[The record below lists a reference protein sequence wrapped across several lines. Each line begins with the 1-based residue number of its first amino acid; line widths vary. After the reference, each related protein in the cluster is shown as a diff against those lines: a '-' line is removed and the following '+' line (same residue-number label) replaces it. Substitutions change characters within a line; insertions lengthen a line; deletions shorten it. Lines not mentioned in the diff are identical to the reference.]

1 MRKRTRG
8 AYSGAVTRT
17 TTRAGRVGSPSERN
31 SRTAPSRPQY
41 GHASA
46 SAGRS
51 GPDGNTGASH
61 SGQASVPAASTEV
74 RVFRRSSRVPPTVPI
89 GSGRS
94 GSEPSM
100 PRWMLTT
107 PSVGSAVA
115 VPSILL
121 VRHAQASFGGE
132 RYDVLSDHGH
142 VQVAALAA
150 DLKRRGVRID
160 EVVSGDLDRQR
171 DTAQPIA
178 DAAGC
183 ELTIDPR
190 WNEYATGDILGNHS
204 DTELREERRPRDDSP
219 PPSSRDFQAILERA
233 LDAWIDAGAAGP
245 ADESWTV
252 FADRVQQA
260 LADLAARL
268 GSGRTALVAT
278 SGGPLAALCVQLLD
292 LPAPAF
298 VAFNRVVVN
307 AGITKVVS
315 GRGGTT
321 LVSFNE
327 HAHLEQGEPSLV
339 TYR

>member
-1 MRKRTRG
+1 
-8 AYSGAVTRT
+8 
-17 TTRAGRVGSPSERN
+17 
-31 SRTAPSRPQY
+31 
-41 GHASA
+41 
-46 SAGRS
+46 
-51 GPDGNTGASH
+51 
-61 SGQASVPAASTEV
+61 
-74 RVFRRSSRVPPTVPI
+74 
-89 GSGRS
+89 
-94 GSEPSM
+94 
-100 PRWMLTT
+100 
-107 PSVGSAVA
+107 

-142 VQVAALAA
+142 VQVDALAA
-150 DLKRRGVRID
+150 DLRRRGVRVD
-160 EVVSGDLDRQR
+160 AVVSGDLDRQR

-178 DAAGC
+178 EAAGV
-183 ELTIDPR
+183 ELTVDAR
-190 WNEYATGDILGNHS
+190 WNEYVTADILGSHS
-204 DTELREERRPRDDSP
+204 DTDLREEQPRDDTP

-233 LDAWIDAGAAGP
+233 LHAWIDAGADGP
-245 ADESWTV
+245 ADEPWPA
-252 FADRVQQA
+252 FATRVEEA
-260 LADLAARL
+260 LADLAGRL
-268 GSGRTALVAT
+268 GSGQTALVAT

>member
-1 MRKRTRG
+1 M
-8 AYSGAVTRT
+8 
-17 TTRAGRVGSPSERN
+17 
-31 SRTAPSRPQY
+31 
-41 GHASA
+41 
-46 SAGRS
+46 
-51 GPDGNTGASH
+51 
-61 SGQASVPAASTEV
+61 
-74 RVFRRSSRVPPTVPI
+74 
-89 GSGRS
+89 
-94 GSEPSM
+94 
-100 PRWMLTT
+100 
-107 PSVGSAVA
+107 
-115 VPSILL
+115 PSILL

-142 VQVAALAA
+142 VQVEALAA

-190 WNEYATGDILGNHS
+190 WNEYTTADILTNHS
-204 DTELREERRPRDDSP
+204 DTDLREERPAGDAP

-233 LDAWIDAGAAGP
+233 LHAWIEAGADGP
-245 ADESWTV
+245 ADEPWPR
-252 FADRVQQA
+252 FADRVAGALQD
-260 LADLAARL
+260 LADRL
-268 GSGRTALVAT
+268 SSGRTALVAT
-278 SGGPLAALCVQLLD
+278 SGGPLAAACVQLLG